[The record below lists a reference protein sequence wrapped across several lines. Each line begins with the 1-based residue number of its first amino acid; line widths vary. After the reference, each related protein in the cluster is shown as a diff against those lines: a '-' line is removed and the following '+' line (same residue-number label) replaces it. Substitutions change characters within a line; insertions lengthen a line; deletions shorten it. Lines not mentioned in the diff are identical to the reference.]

1 MEYISLDIETLGL
14 DEKTCS
20 IVEFAAVFDDGIS
33 PIRELKTYRRAVI
46 NDHYQGQPYA
56 MWMHGKSDLLKEL
69 SEVKN
74 HPDYL
79 PHNGISPTLLDS
91 REKVSAVHIDYLC
104 GDFRM
109 WLESLGFLPNSS
121 RPIVA
126 GKNVATFDF
135 KFLNANGFP
144 TNKVFKYRTLDPG
157 SMYALPTDDAPPSLD
172 ECLKRAGIDKAVS
185 HKALDDCFDV
195 VKCIRV
201 KWGLSIE

>member
-1 MEYISLDIETLGL
+1 MKYISLDIETLGL

-20 IVEFAAVFDDGIS
+20 IVEFAAVLDDGIS
-33 PIRELKTYRRAVI
+33 PIGELKTYRRAVI

-56 MWMHGKSDLLKEL
+56 MWMHGKSELLKEL
-69 SEVKN
+69 AEVQ
-74 HPDYL
+74 
-79 PHNGISPTLLDS
+79 S
-91 REKVSAVHIDYLC
+91 R
-104 GDFRM
+104 
-109 WLESLGFLPNSS
+109 LPNSPGWNPELCQDNQAVRLIS
-121 RPIVA
+121 LFQDFEHWLNSLGIHLKKGYPVVA

-144 TNKVFKYRTLDPG
+144 TNKVFKHRTLDPG

-172 ECLKRAGIDKAVS
+172 ECLKRAGIDKVVS